1 MDFVETEGDN
11 IDAAIE
17 NALKALGV
25 GRDKITIDIISE
37 GRKGIL
43 GFGAQKAKVRA
54 SLRKLNLEAD
64 PAPAKP
70 QAAPVQQ
77 APARAAEPRSRPPER
92 RPAEPRQGQPSRAE
106 PRSRVPEPR
115 PRGPEARPRSEPR
128 PTPAPSPRPPEEP
141 QAADAPPPL
150 TPAEVAAI
158 VTKAKTALV
167 EILNLM
173 GMNATVTEKAGVDS
187 EETILEVK
195 SENSGLIIGRKG
207 QTLEAL
213 QYLVTRIAGERPG
226 NDAPHVVIDI
236 ENYHERRRQT
246 LQDMALRLGEKAK
259 RQRKTVT
266 IDALSAADR
275 KVVHAALQDD
285 PWLTTR
291 SLGQG
296 AYRRLLIIP
305 EGDRKIRDEG
315 ATPVQEREGGRQ
327 QRSNRSNSPPAPM
340 GESRSPSRQ
349 FGNQERSGGDNTD
362 DLEIVEDKDDSES
375 KGGA

>member
-17 NALKALGV
+17 SALKALGV
-25 GRDKITIDIISE
+25 GREKITVDIISE

-43 GFGAQKAKVRA
+43 GFGAQKAKIRA
-54 SLRKLNLEAD
+54 SLRRLNLEPDVA
-64 PAPAKP
+64 AVKP
-70 QAAPVQQ
+70 QAVA
-77 APARAAEPRSRPPER
+77 APAIAPQPTPRPPER
-92 RPAEPRQGQPSRAE
+92 RAPESRRPEAPRAESRPRAPE
-106 PRSRVPEPR
+106 PRSRTPDRPRSRPRVEPAPRPAAAAGADAEPR
-115 PRGPEARPRSEPR
+115 PVD
-128 PTPAPSPRPPEEP
+128 TPP
-141 QAADAPPPL
+141 QMTA
-150 TPAEVAAI
+150 AEVAAM
-158 VTKAKTALV
+158 VEKGKTALA
-167 EILNLM
+167 EILDLM
-173 GMNATVTEKAGVDS
+173 GMNASVDQKAGIDAD
-187 EETILEVK
+187 ETILEIK

-213 QYLVTRIAGERPG
+213 QYLVSRIAGERPG
-226 NDAPHVVIDI
+226 NESPHIVIDI

-275 KVVHAALQDD
+275 KIVHAALQDD

-305 EGDRKIRDEG
+305 EGDRKIKEESNTS
-315 ATPVQEREGGRQ
+315 AQERDSGRS
-327 QRSNRSNSPPAPM
+327 QRGDRTTPPRSEEN
-340 GESRSPSRQ
+340 
-349 FGNQERSGGDNTD
+349 
-362 DLEIVEDKDDSES
+362 DS
-375 KGGA
+375 